1 MFKARGSAFC
11 GHAEMS
17 GIKPTT
23 AYCVN
28 LANGRRNAP
37 STILAND
44 SATAVSLPG
53 PSRRRLVWRQDAY
66 NRLLT

>member
-17 GIKPTT
+17 AIKPTV

-28 LANGRRNAP
+28 VANARRNAP

-44 SATAVSLPG
+44 SAKAASLPD
-53 PSRRRLVWRQDAY
+53 PSRRRLVKRQDA
-66 NRLLT
+66 